1 MATVNPELR
10 RHQEWL
16 GFVQPVGLVVSLPAL
31 EKAQCTFGNVE
42 GATAQRALRALA
54 TPEDSPKCVR
64 ELRALVREV
73 LEWEDGDLLAPPE
86 ELSVPLPEYGETLRP
101 TWAVPSGEGRWL
113 ILVSVVPEATDLDKA
128 QSDAGWQATPQAR
141 LERMLRELDVPI
153 GLLFSGEALRLV
165 YAPRGESSGHITF
178 SVPNMCESAG
188 RSIAG
193 AVYMLLGAARLFRG
207 PEAAR
212 LPAILKDSRRYQ
224 NEVSTRLAEQVL
236 AALHELLRGFQAANA
251 ATEERLLAEVLREE
265 PSHIYGGLLAT
276 LLRLVF
282 VLYAEDRSLL
292 STDPVYV
299 RHYAVT
305 ALFEKLRDD
314 AARYPDDMDRRFGAW
329 SRLLSLFRLIH
340 DGGAHGKLRLS
351 PHYGR
356 LFDPDAHP
364 FLEGRPWRTT
374 RVVGEPLDP
383 PKVADGVVFRVL
395 ENLLLLGGERLSYRA
410 LDVEQIGSVYE
421 AMMGFTIET
430 VLEPSIAVRPHH
442 VTLGATSLLARS
454 GADRLKALADEA
466 GCKPTGKAQDAIKQ
480 AKTPEELKHAL
491 GSNVSPRT
499 PEVLPPGTMIL
510 QPTEERRRSGSHYT
524 PRALTEPIVEK
535 TLRPIVADLGPS
547 PKAEQLLGL
556 KVCDPAMGSGAFLV
570 AACRWLGDHLVE
582 AWQRHGM
589 PALPPDEDPV
599 LHARRLVAQRCL
611 YGVDKNPFAVD
622 LAKLSLWLVTLA
634 KDHPFTFLD
643 HSLRQGD
650 SLVGLSREQ
659 IASFHW
665 APKGQVPLI
674 RKQLDAAIDRARVLR
689 AAIHA
694 LGDSDDTGEKRRL
707 LREADESLETV
718 RRVGD
723 LVIEAFFS
731 GKTPKDREAR
741 LKDYRAHV
749 ETRGLADLPA
759 TPEADR
765 VTPFHWEIEFPEV
778 FDGGAAAPT
787 GGP

>member
-1 MATVNPELR
+1 MTPELR

-31 EKAQCTFGNVE
+31 EKAQATFGNVE
-42 GATAQRALRALA
+42 ATTAQRALRALA
-54 TPEDSPKCVR
+54 TPEDAPKRVAD
-64 ELRALVREV
+64 LRALVGEV
-73 LEWEDGDLLAPPE
+73 LEWEDGDLTAPPD
-86 ELSVPLPEYGETLRP
+86 SFAVPLPEYGETLRP
-101 TWAVPSGEGRWL
+101 TWAVPGSDGGWL
-113 ILVSVVPEATDLDKA
+113 ILVSVVPEGTDLDKA
-128 QSDAGWQATPQAR
+128 RHDVGWQASPEAR

-153 GLLFSGEALRLV
+153 GVLFSGDSLRLV

-178 SVPNMCESAG
+178 DVASMCESAG

-193 AVYMLLGAARLFRG
+193 ALYMLLGASRLFRG

-212 LPAILKDSRRYQ
+212 LPAILKDSRQYQ
-224 NEVSTRLAEQVL
+224 NTVSTKLAEQVL
-236 AALHELLRGFQAANA
+236 AALHELLRGFHAADH
-251 ATEERLLAEVLREE
+251 ATNGRLLGEVLRED
-265 PSHIYGGLLAT
+265 PSHVYGGLLAT

-292 STDPVYV
+292 STDALYV

-329 SRLLSLFRLIH
+329 SRLLSLFRLVH
-340 DGGAHGKLRLS
+340 DGGSHGSLRL
-351 PHYGR
+351 PPRYGR
-356 LFDPDAHP
+356 LFDPDAYP

-374 RVVGEPLDP
+374 RVMGEVLDP
-383 PKVADGVVFRVL
+383 PKIADGVVYRVL
-395 ENLLLLGGERLSYRA
+395 GNLLLLDGERLSYRA

-430 VLEPSIAVRPHH
+430 VTEPSLAVKPHH
-442 VTLGATSLLARS
+442 VTIGCTTLLARS
-454 GADRLKALADEA
+454 GSDRLKYFADVA
-466 GCKPTGKAQDAIKQ
+466 GCKPTGKAQEAIKQ
-480 AKTPEELKHAL
+480 AKTPDELKAAL
-491 GSNVSPRT
+491 GSSLSPRT
-499 PEVLPPGTMIL
+499 PEVLLPGTMIL

-535 TLRPIVADLGPS
+535 TLRPVVDDLGPS
-547 PKAEQLLGL
+547 PTAAQILAL

-570 AACRWLGDHLVE
+570 AACRWLGEQLVE

-589 PALPPDEDPV
+589 PVIPPDEDPV

-643 HSLRQGD
+643 HALRQGD

-665 APKGQVPLI
+665 APSGQVPLI
-674 RKQLDAAIDRARVLR
+674 RKQLDLAIEQARALR
-689 AAIHA
+689 GQIHTLA
-694 LGDSDDTGEKRRL
+694 DSDDTSEKQRL
-707 LREADESLETV
+707 LREADDALATV
-718 RRVGD
+718 RKVGN
-723 LVIEAFFS
+723 LVVEAFFS
-731 GKTPKDREAR
+731 GKTSKERQASLAR
-741 LKDYRAHV
+741 FRDYVQTH
-749 ETRGLADLPA
+749 GLANLPA

-778 FDGGAAAPT
+778 FEGDRTATPAERSS
-787 GGP
+787 